1 MTGKMKWLFS
11 ILGVSLILNVFALG
25 LFVGKGARIVV
36 PTDRERMTPPPA
48 DFNFKRLEHNL
59 PMDQREKVR
68 KLIRE
73 KSRELRQGYGALR
86 EAEQHIKKIVLA
98 ETVDADALREALV
111 KHSELSRGLHDP
123 MRWIMLETIAGL
135 DLETRKKL
143 INDMFR
149 GPRTKR
155 LRSGPSLHRRP
166 HPEGHRPP
174 PREDRRCDDCDG
186 ET

>member
-25 LFVGKGARIVV
+25 LFVGKGARIAV
-36 PTDRERMTPPPA
+36 PTDRERMALPPA
-48 DFNFKRLEHNL
+48 DFNFKRLENNL
-59 PMDQREKVR
+59 PIDQREKVR
-68 KLIRE
+68 RLIRE
-73 KSRELRQGYGALR
+73 KSRDLRKGYGALR
-86 EAEQHIKKIVLA
+86 ETEQQIKKIVLA
-98 ETVDADALREALV
+98 ETVDQEALREALV

-135 DLETRKKL
+135 DFETRKKL
-143 INDMFR
+143 VNDMFR

-155 LRSGPSLHRRP
+155 LRSGPPPHRRP
-166 HPEGHRPP
+166 HPEGRRPP
-174 PREDRRCDDCDG
+174 PRDRSCDDCGG